1 MLAQDSALSLLQ
13 RSIGFGHG
21 RLAVLRLLI
30 AVQTGADV
38 PAPHWDYCRKAAAAS
53 RDLTLQ
59 ALIERAERAAGVELA
74 SPTSN

>member
-1 MLAQDSALSLLQ
+1 MLAQESALSLLQ

-21 RLAVLRLLI
+21 RLAVLRLLM

-38 PAPHWDYCRKAAAAS
+38 PPQQWDYCRDVALAS

-59 ALIERAERAAGVELA
+59 ALIERAART
-74 SPTSN
+74 TSVDVGSSSSS